1 MKKVDLHLH
10 TTASDGS
17 YTPEELVEKAVEMGL
32 ETIAVSDHDTVAGI
46 GPALAAAKGV
56 DLEVV
61 SGVELTTY
69 VGQEEVHILGY
80 CFDYLDQDLLVELNK
95 LKEARK
101 NRGKKIVEKLNKLGL
116 DLEWEKVTEVAG
128 SGAVGRPHIAR
139 ALVNEGYVDDISA
152 AFDNYIADQ
161 GPAYVPKT
169 QLTPKEAIE
178 IINKAGGI
186 AVLAHPGHLST
197 NELVIEIIESGIDG
211 IEAYYSGH
219 DEEETEKYIK
229 LATRYDLL
237 ITGGSDCHGP
247 KIKEGILL
255 GTVDIPRQVVDNLKS
270 TYRDIHDI
278 TLIDFEKYLNLYP
291 ETSGLYPDKLQEIGD
306 KYHDK
311 GYLTKEELHNLAYL
325 NSTRSSYHVKKNSP
339 DRIKKITEIAYNLTD
354 EFSQLTLLTGLLG
367 VGIPTASAI
376 LTSLDENNHTVI
388 DTRVWATLYHMG
400 YFDKEKE
407 SFNADD
413 YIRIINIVRRLA
425 NKTGLTTAEIGYALF
440 AYDVEHRKGTL
451 H

>member
-1 MKKVDLHLH
+1 MRNVDLHLH

-17 YTPEELVEKAVEMGL
+17 YTPEELVEKAVGMGL
-32 ETIAVSDHDTVAGI
+32 ETIAVTDHDTVGGVA
-46 GPALAAAKGV
+46 PALTAAKEV
-56 DLEVV
+56 DLEVIP
-61 SGVELTTY
+61 GVEFTTY

-80 CFDYLDQDLLVELNK
+80 YFDYLDQNFLMELTK
-95 LKEARK
+95 LKEARE

-116 DLEWEKVTEVAG
+116 ELEWKSVIEVAG

-139 ALVNEGYVDDISA
+139 ALVNEGYVADVSA
-152 AFDNYIADQ
+152 AFEDYLGDR

-169 QLTPKEAIE
+169 QLTPQDAIEAINE
-178 IINKAGGI
+178 AGGV

-197 NELVIEIIESGIDG
+197 NELIVEIIEAGIDG

-219 DEEETEKYIK
+219 DEEETKQYIK
-229 LATRYDLL
+229 LANRYDLI

-255 GTVDIPRQVVDNLKS
+255 GTVDIPDNVIDNLKVA
-270 TYRDIHDI
+270 YRNRYNIES
-278 TLIDFEKYLNLYP
+278 IDFKKYLKVYP
-291 ETSGLYPDKLQEIGD
+291 ETSGLYPEKLQEIGE

-311 GYLTKEELHNLAYL
+311 GYLTKEELYELAYL

-339 DRIKKITEIAYNLTD
+339 DRVKKITEIVYNLAD

-376 LTSLDENNHTVI
+376 LTSLDEASHTVI
-388 DTRVWATLYHMG
+388 DTRVWATLYQMG
-400 YFDKEKE
+400 YFDTKKE
-407 SFNADD
+407 SFSADD

-425 NKTGLTTAEIGYALF
+425 NETDLTTAEIGYALF
-440 AYDVEHRKGTL
+440 AYDVEHREGTL